1 MRTATGVP
9 CKNPP
14 VNDAKPGKTWQVGS
28 LTYTAG
34 GLAVV
39 FCWLL
44 WGDFAWSMRD
54 RVVPPVMQLLFKK
67 FGASDMVSGLIF
79 SSLPAA
85 LGMII
90 GPIVSYKSDR
100 LRTKWGR
107 RIPFLIVPVPFM
119 VLSMI
124 GLAFCPWLG
133 GRLSHLLG
141 SWSPGLNWSV
151 VITMGI
157 CWTLFE
163 VCSIATLSIYGAL
176 INDVVPQAIIGR
188 FYGLFRAASL
198 IAAILLFFNLQEN
211 AETHFTWIFL
221 GVGALYGIG
230 FTLMCL
236 KVKEGEYPP
245 APVAPDGPGVFSAVK
260 TYFKDGF
267 GHPYYLWY
275 FAATVLASLSIFPFN
290 LYSVF
295 YAKSIGMDMAIYWD
309 CLGLT
314 YIFSLVLSYPLGIL
328 ADRFH
333 PLRLS
338 IAALAAYAVAMTC
351 GGLLVRESST
361 FAVALVVHGV
371 LAGCLITA
379 TASLGQRLLPRD
391 KFAEIGSAGGII
403 GAVSTIL
410 LAPIL
415 GKFLDYTHHD
425 YHYTFF
431 ASAILTLMALGAFFV
446 LHSRFIALG
455 GPRNYIAPK

>member
-1 MRTATGVP
+1 
-9 CKNPP
+9 
-14 VNDAKPGKTWQVGS
+14 
-28 LTYTAG
+28 
-34 GLAVV
+34 V
-39 FCWLL
+39 FFWLL
-44 WGDFAWSMRD
+44 WGDFALAMRD
-54 RVVPPVMQLLFKK
+54 RLVPPVMQLLFKN

-79 SSLPAA
+79 TSLPAA

-124 GLAFCPWLG
+124 GLANCPWLG
-133 GRLSHLLG
+133 ERLSHLLG
-141 SWSPGLNWSV
+141 SWSPGFNWSV
-151 VITMGI
+151 VIVMGI
-157 CWTLFE
+157 FWTLFE
-163 VCSIATLSIYGAL
+163 VCCVTSGAIFGAL
-176 INDVVPQAIIGR
+176 VNDVVPQVVIGR
-188 FYGLFRAASL
+188 FYGLFRVASL
-198 IAAILLFFNLQEN
+198 IAGILLFFNLKEN

-245 APVAPDGPGVFSAVK
+245 APVVSDGPRIFSAVK

-275 FAATVLASLSIFPFN
+275 FAATVLASLSNLPFN

-314 YIFSLVLSYPLGIL
+314 YIFSLALSYPLGSL

-333 PLRLS
+333 PLRIG
-338 IAALAAYAVAMTC
+338 IAVLAAYALVMVC
-351 GGLLVRESST
+351 GGLLVRDSST
-361 FAVALVVHGV
+361 FSVALVVHGV
-371 LAGCLITA
+371 FAGCVITA

-403 GAVSTIL
+403 GAVSAML
-410 LAPIL
+410 LAPAL
-415 GKFLDYTHHD
+415 GKFLDYTHHN
-425 YHYTFF
+425 YRYTFF
-431 ASAILTLMALGAFFV
+431 FSAILTLMALGAFFV
-446 LHSRFIALG
+446 LHGRFITLG
-455 GPRNYIAPK
+455 GPRNYVAP

>member
-1 MRTATGVP
+1 MRTTTLVADKSPSLAETRP
-9 CKNPP
+9 RQ
-14 VNDAKPGKTWQVGS
+14 TWHVGS

-44 WGDFAWSMRD
+44 WGDFAWAMRD

-67 FGASDMVSGLIF
+67 FGASDLVSGLIF
-79 SSLPAA
+79 TSLPAA

-119 VLSMI
+119 VLSMV
-124 GLAFCPWLG
+124 GLAYCPSLG
-133 GRLSHLLG
+133 GQLSQWLG
-141 SWSPGLNWSV
+141 SWSPGFNASV
-151 VITMGI
+151 VILMGTF
-157 CWTLFE
+157 WTLFE
-163 VCSIATLSIYGAL
+163 VCSIVTISVYGAL
-176 INDVVPQAIIGR
+176 INDVVPQKVGGR

-198 IAAILLFFNLQEN
+198 IAGILLFFNLKEN

-245 APVAPDGPGVFSAVK
+245 APVAPGGPRVFAAVK

-275 FAATVLASLSIFPFN
+275 FAATVLANLSILPFN

-295 YAKSIGMDMAIYWD
+295 YAKSIGMDMTIYWD

-314 YIFSLVLSYPLGIL
+314 YVFSLVLSYPLGIF

-333 PLRLS
+333 PLRVGIS
-338 IAALAAYAVAMTC
+338 MLAVYAVAMIC
-351 GGLLVRESST
+351 GGLLVRDSST
-361 FAVALVVHGV
+361 FSVALVVHGV
-371 LAGCLITA
+371 LAGCLLTA

-403 GAVSTIL
+403 GAVSAML
-410 LAPIL
+410 LAPIV
-415 GKFLDYTHHD
+415 GQFLDYTHHE
-425 YHYTFF
+425 YRYTFF
-431 ASAILTLMALGAFFV
+431 FSASLTLMALGAFFI
-446 LHSRFIALG
+446 LHGRFMALG
-455 GPRNYIAPK
+455 GPRNYIAPE